1 MRRFPLPFQPKSPT
15 CTRRERQKKLRKSGL
30 TDRILPSAQTASE
43 SHSMRLHERVAKGG
57 AATVNGDECRS
68 WAGHQVMLARVP
80 HHQTT
85 AIGRPSPPAAP
96 GPRRL
101 PCTSRPHQVAPLV
114 PGQGVAYPV
123 RSVACAWHNRQPLQL
138 SAEKALHGPCPRMRA
153 TGCPLGQSPKTPRVF
168 GGANRRI

>member
-1 MRRFPLPFQPKSPT
+1 
-15 CTRRERQKKLRKSGL
+15 
-30 TDRILPSAQTASE
+30 
-43 SHSMRLHERVAKGG
+43 MRLHERVAKG
-57 AATVNGDECRS
+57 VPLPLSGDECRS
-68 WAGHQVMLARVP
+68 WVGHQVMLARVP

-168 GGANRRI
+168 GGANRRISAADDYFHSLLRKCRPGTVTQQMLHAPVMLRHVPISKQDSHAGID

>member
-85 AIGRPSPPAAP
+85 APGRPSRPAAP
-96 GPRRL
+96 GAAGN
-101 PCTSRPHQVAPLV
+101 Q
-114 PGQGVAYPV
+114 
-123 RSVACAWHNRQPLQL
+123 RSKDYEP
-138 SAEKALHGPCPRMRA
+138 AEY
-153 TGCPLGQSPKTPRVF
+153 
-168 GGANRRI
+168 